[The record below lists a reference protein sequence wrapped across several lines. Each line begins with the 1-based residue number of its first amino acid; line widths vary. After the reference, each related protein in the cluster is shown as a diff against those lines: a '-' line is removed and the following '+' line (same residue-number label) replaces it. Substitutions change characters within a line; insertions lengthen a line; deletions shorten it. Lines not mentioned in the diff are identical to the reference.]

1 MQSVGSSISYQSRR
15 KDNKR
20 AISRLTYSKGNFS
33 FKISWQKGLPSPIQS
48 SFFLI
53 SWSYK
58 NLGRRLWGSFNLV
71 VHMFESYLKF
81 IIQEDDCGFFQWHDL
96 KDYLHSKKNLR
107 WLMNDMTNLNEQV
120 KLLKEKFELS
130 KMKVATLE

>member
-1 MQSVGSSISYQSRR
+1 
-15 KDNKR
+15 
-20 AISRLTYSKGNFS
+20 
-33 FKISWQKGLPSPIQS
+33 
-48 SFFLI
+48 
-53 SWSYK
+53 
-58 NLGRRLWGSFNLV
+58 
-71 VHMFESYLKF
+71 MFESYLKF